1 MPLWLDMLRTPM
13 AAPETPAL
21 RADRRIW
28 QALCVAS
35 AAAVL
40 MIAPLTKLLGSA
52 AAVLAGALLAMTAIK
67 TGFYLLRK
75 KSADDRYLDAVT
87 EDAL

>member
-13 AAPETPAL
+13 AAPESSAL
-21 RADRRIW
+21 RTDRRIW

-35 AAAVL
+35 ALSVL
-40 MIAPLTKLLGSA
+40 LISPLTKVLGST

-67 TGFYLLRK
+67 TVFYLARK
-75 KSADDRYLDAVT
+75 KAADDHYLDVVT
-87 EDAL
+87 EDGL

>member
-35 AAAVL
+35 ALAVL
-40 MIAPLTKLLGSA
+40 LIAPLTKMLGCA
-52 AAVLAGALLAMTAIK
+52 GAVLVGALLVMTLIK
-67 TGFYLLRK
+67 TAFYLSRK
-75 KSADDRYLDAVT
+75 KAADDAHLEAVT
-87 EDAL
+87 EEVL

>member
-40 MIAPLTKLLGSA
+40 LIVPLTKLLGSA
-52 AAVLAGALLAMTAIK
+52 AAVLVAALLAMTAIK
-67 TGFYLLRK
+67 TCFYLARK
-75 KSADDRYLDAVT
+75 KAADDRYLEVMT
-87 EDAL
+87 EDGL

>member
-35 AAAVL
+35 AASVL
-40 MIAPLTKLLGSA
+40 LIVPLTKLLGSA
-52 AAVLAGALLAMTAIK
+52 AAVLVGALLAMTAIK
-67 TGFYLLRK
+67 TCFYLGRK
-75 KSADDRYLDAVT
+75 KAADDRYLEVVT
-87 EDAL
+87 EDGL